1 MKNKRE
7 YINSK
12 IVERWNQIW
21 SMSDGF
27 RFMNEK
33 VEEEY
38 DNHLREL
45 KTFYDDL
52 LETYKK

>member
-21 SMSDGF
+21 SMSDGL